1 MRERTRAA
9 VGAACALAAAGA
21 ALGAC
26 NRPMTPRE
34 EAYGRRTPV
43 RHDDW
48 PNSAAAK
55 QERHLAHLEWV
66 RSRQEIQFL
75 REMSRDKRR

>member
-1 MRERTRAA
+1 MRERTRAV
-9 VGAACALAAAGA
+9 VGAFCAIAALGA
-21 ALGAC
+21 ALGGC
-26 NRPMTPRE
+26 NRPPTDRE
-34 EAYGRRTPV
+34 LAYGRRTPV

-66 RSRQEIQFL
+66 RSRQEVQFL

>member
-1 MRERTRAA
+1 MWAAARAF
-9 VGAACALAAAGA
+9 CALAALGA
-21 ALGAC
+21 ALGGC
-26 NRPMTPRE
+26 DQRKSERE
-34 EAYGRRTPV
+34 LAYGRRTPV

-66 RSRQEIQFL
+66 RSRQEVQFL

>member
-1 MRERTRAA
+1 MRERTRAV
-9 VGAACALAAAGA
+9 VGAACAIV
-21 ALGAC
+21 ALGGALGGC
-26 NRPMTPRE
+26 DRPMTDRE
-34 EAYGRRTPV
+34 LAYGRRTPA

-55 QERHLAHLEWV
+55 QERHLARLRWD
-66 RSRQEIQFL
+66 RGRQEIEFL